1 MPTHPEYVNAN
12 GTPIDLTVKVWT
24 RPNLREGVHEM
35 RLYMGKAFLDNIFD
49 KKIVDQNVTKVWAY
63 YPETWCNIPELQSLV
78 EWIPKF
84 YPNVTKIDIE
94 THSVYII
101 QTVRSSQIGIY
112 DKHSDFPQ
120 EPHDHMRHLA
130 PAPEA
135 LKGLHVCS
143 PDGTAAI
150 QVNISAERD
159 YKDNKAKAEIRAAL
173 AEADKKIAEFKGN
186 TKEELDA
193 EYAKLKADLERDYE
207 ETTGKK
213 WSTPKSTTKTTKRIR
228 ST

>member
-49 KKIVDQNVTKVWAY
+49 KKIVDQTVTKVWAY
-63 YPETWCNIPELQSLV
+63 YPETWCNIPELQALV

-84 YPNVTKIDIE
+84 YPNVTKVDIE

-101 QTVRSSQIGIY
+101 QTVRASQIGIY

-143 PDGTAAI
+143 PDGTASI
-150 QVNISAERD
+150 
-159 YKDNKAKAEIRAAL
+159 KATG

-193 EYAKLKADLERDYE
+193 EYAKFKADLERDYE
-207 ETTGKK
+207 ETTGK
-213 WSTPKSTTKTTKRIR
+213 TQ
-228 ST
+228 

>member
-101 QTVRSSQIGIY
+101 QTVRASQIGIY

-143 PDGTAAI
+143 PDGTASI
-150 QVNISAERD
+150 
-159 YKDNKAKAEIRAAL
+159 KATG

-213 WSTPKSTTKTTKRIR
+213 WSTPKPTTKKTKRNR

>member
-101 QTVRSSQIGIY
+101 QTVRASQIGIY

-143 PDGTAAI
+143 PDGTASI
-150 QVNISAERD
+150 
-159 YKDNKAKAEIRAAL
+159 KATG

-193 EYAKLKADLERDYE
+193 EYAKFKADLERDYE

>member
-101 QTVRSSQIGIY
+101 QTVRASQIGIY

-143 PDGTAAI
+143 PDGTASI
-150 QVNISAERD
+150 
-159 YKDNKAKAEIRAAL
+159 KATG

-193 EYAKLKADLERDYE
+193 EYAKFKADLERDYE
-207 ETTGKK
+207 ETTGK
-213 WSTPKSTTKTTKRIR
+213 TQ
-228 ST
+228 

>member
-49 KKIVDQNVTKVWAY
+49 KKIVDQTVTKVWAY
-63 YPETWCNIPELQSLV
+63 YPETWCNIPELQALV

-84 YPNVTKIDIE
+84 YPNVTKVDIE

-101 QTVRSSQIGIY
+101 QTVRASQIGIY

-143 PDGTAAI
+143 PDGTASI
-150 QVNISAERD
+150 
-159 YKDNKAKAEIRAAL
+159 KATG

-193 EYAKLKADLERDYE
+193 EYAKFKADLERDYE

-213 WSTPKSTTKTTKRIR
+213 WSTPKPTTKKTKRNR

>member
-1 MPTHPEYVNAN
+1 MSTHPDYVNAN
-12 GTPIDLTVKVWT
+12 GTPIDLHVKVWT
-24 RPNLREGVHEM
+24 RPNLRDGMHEM
-35 RLYMGKAFLDNIFD
+35 MLYSGKAFLDNIFD
-49 KKIVDQNVTKVWAY
+49 KKIVDQTVTKVWAY

-101 QTVRSSQIGIY
+101 QTVRASQIGIY

-143 PDGTAAI
+143 PDGTASI
-150 QVNISAERD
+150 
-159 YKDNKAKAEIRAAL
+159 KATG

-193 EYAKLKADLERDYE
+193 EYAKFKADLERDYE

-213 WSTPKSTTKTTKRIR
+213 WSTPKPTAKATKTTKRIR

>member
-1 MPTHPEYVNAN
+1 MPTHPNYINAK

-35 RLYMGKAFLDNIFD
+35 RLYTGKAFLDNIFD
-49 KKIVDQNVTKVWAY
+49 KKIVDPTVTKVWVY
-63 YPETWCNIPELQSLV
+63 YPETWCNIPELQSLMD
-78 EWIPKF
+78 WIPKF

-120 EPHDHMRHLA
+120 QYDHMQHRA

-143 PDGTAAI
+143 ADGTA
-150 QVNISAERD
+150 S
-159 YKDNKAKAEIRAAL
+159 IRANVS
-173 AEADKKIAEFKGN
+173 AEADKK
-186 TKEELDA
+186 
-193 EYAKLKADLERDYE
+193 
-207 ETTGKK
+207 
-213 WSTPKSTTKTTKRIR
+213 TKRIR